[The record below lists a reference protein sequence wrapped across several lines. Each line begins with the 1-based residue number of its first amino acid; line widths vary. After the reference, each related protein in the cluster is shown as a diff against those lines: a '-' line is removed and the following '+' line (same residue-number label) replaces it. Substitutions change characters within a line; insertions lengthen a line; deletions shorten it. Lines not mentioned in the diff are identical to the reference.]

1 MLLVTAVFNF
11 ILSKKANSKPSKR
24 QQEVSHG
31 DQSPTTVCVA
41 DRASSTENNF
51 SFLHLGIGGRGGGMT
66 PTPVARLSLGE
77 RGESREAMLKPEQ
90 TAAPRVGDRERRRW
104 RERTRRLMFF
114 RPPEEPAGREME
126 EMECYSEPDTT
137 SDTAP
142 MITDWGGA
150 GNHTKESSACNQ
162 LPLAGAADLSNT
174 GKTMEILRVLYFKI
188 ECISIV
194 LQLWSHCWIKKKAV
208 TVSLK

>member
-11 ILSKKANSKPSKR
+11 ILSKKANPEPSKR
-24 QQEVSHG
+24 QQEGSHG
-31 DQSPTTVCVA
+31 DQGPTSVCVTEGA
-41 DRASSTENNF
+41 PSTENNF

-66 PTPVARLSLGE
+66 PTPIARLGLGE
-77 RGESREAMLKPEQ
+77 REESGEAMLKPEQ

-104 RERTRRLMFF
+104 RERRRMMMFF

-142 MITDWGGA
+142 MITD
-150 GNHTKESSACNQ
+150 
-162 LPLAGAADLSNT
+162 
-174 GKTMEILRVLYFKI
+174 
-188 ECISIV
+188 
-194 LQLWSHCWIKKKAV
+194 
-208 TVSLK
+208 

>member
-11 ILSKKANSKPSKR
+11 ILSKKANPKPSKR
-24 QQEVSHG
+24 QQEGNHG
-31 DQSPTTVCVA
+31 DQGPTSVCVTDGA
-41 DRASSTENNF
+41 PSTENNF

-66 PTPVARLSLGE
+66 PTPIARLGLGE
-77 RGESREAMLKPEQ
+77 REESGEAMLKPEQ

-104 RERTRRLMFF
+104 RERKRMMMFF

-142 MITDWGGA
+142 MITD
-150 GNHTKESSACNQ
+150 
-162 LPLAGAADLSNT
+162 
-174 GKTMEILRVLYFKI
+174 
-188 ECISIV
+188 
-194 LQLWSHCWIKKKAV
+194 
-208 TVSLK
+208 